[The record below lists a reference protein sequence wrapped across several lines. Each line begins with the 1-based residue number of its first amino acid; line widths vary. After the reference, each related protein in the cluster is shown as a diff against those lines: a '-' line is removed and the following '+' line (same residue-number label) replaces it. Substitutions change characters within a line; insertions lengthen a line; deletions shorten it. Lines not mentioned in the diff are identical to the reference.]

1 MKAAII
7 ARESDKKQDS
17 NDAQVMRIEDYIKAK
32 GLKQWKTFPIEDES
46 STRGKREKMHAAIKE
61 IVTEATRTKECI
73 AIVFDTVDR
82 LMRSFKDMI
91 WADELRKSGDVEL
104 HFYREN
110 LVIHKNS
117 NSADIIRWE
126 MAVLMAHAYVLQ
138 LSDNVKRKF
147 EHNRRNGEWMGH
159 PRIGYIRVQET
170 NEKGEVI
177 WRDIVPD
184 SEKAHLL
191 VRIFEMYA
199 TGTESITSIWE
210 KITEEGLR
218 GINGQ
223 KLSRSNIELIL
234 KDKFYYG
241 IACSKKHGEYPHKYK
256 PLITKELF
264 DKCQAVREHR
274 GKAPAQEG
282 ARQAYIFKGLLR
294 CQNCNCLMT
303 PEIKKGRFVYYSCTN
318 AKGIC
323 KRTYV
328 PEKLLLKPIHDV
340 FESFKNIPQ
349 EVHDRL
355 VTELRSINEQEAVFH
370 DREVSRIRTEY
381 DRTQTRVKN
390 LLDMRLDGS
399 ITQGDYDSK
408 LQELKDKQYVLN
420 IELEEHTKADHQ
432 YHLHVS
438 QVVNLSQ
445 RMGAIFESSDLV
457 EKRAILNFLLQN
469 PVVNGKTL
477 GFTLRSPFNLV
488 LQLATYPSQL
498 PELDGFRTAE
508 WRKALQE
515 IGLIPIL
522 SRLVAV

>member
-7 ARESDKKQDS
+7 ARESDKTQDS
-17 NDAQVMRIEDYIKAK
+17 NDAQFMRSGDYLK
-32 GLKQWKTFPIEDES
+32 GKSLTKWKEFPIENES
-46 STRGKREKMHAAIKE
+46 STRGKREKMHAAIKD
-61 IVTEATRTKECI
+61 IVAEADRIKERI

-91 WADELRKSGDVEL
+91 WADELRKSGKVEL

-110 LVIHKNS
+110 LVIHKDS

-126 MAVLMAHAYVLQ
+126 MAVLMAHAYILQ

-159 PRIGYIRVQET
+159 PRIGYKRVQEV
-170 NEKGEVI
+170 NDKGDVI
-177 WRDIVPD
+177 WRDIIPD
-184 SEKAHLL
+184 PERSHFI
-191 VRIFEMYA
+191 VRIFELYA
-199 TGTESITSIWE
+199 SGTESIATIWE
-210 KITEEGLR
+210 TITKEGLR

-223 KLSRSNIELIL
+223 KLSKSNIELIL
-234 KDKFYYG
+234 KDTFYYG
-241 IACSKKHGEYPHKYK
+241 MAVSKKHGPYPHKYQ
-256 PLITKELF
+256 PLILRELF
-264 DKCQAVREHR
+264 DKCEVVRQRR
-274 GKAPAQEG
+274 GRTPAKEISK
-282 ARQAYIFKGLLR
+282 RAYIFKGLLR
-294 CQNCNCLMT
+294 CQNCRCLLT
-303 PEIKKGRFVYYSCTN
+303 PEIKKGKFIYYSCTN
-318 AKGIC
+318 AKNIC

-328 PEKLLLKPIHDV
+328 PEKQLLKPVYEV
-340 FESFKNIPQ
+340 FEAFKKIPQ

-355 VTELRSINEQEAVFH
+355 VTELRAVNEQEAVFH
-370 DREVSRIRTEY
+370 EREVSRIRIEY

-445 RMGAIFESSDLV
+445 RMGEIFESSEVV
-457 EKRAILNFLLQN
+457 EKRAILNFILQN
-469 PVVNGKTL
+469 PVVNEKTL

-488 LQLATYPSQL
+488 LQLADNPIQL
-498 PELDGFRTAE
+498 PG
-508 WRKALQE
+508 
-515 IGLIPIL
+515 
-522 SRLVAV
+522 